1 MNTFHYHTNVQKN
14 TPGTSLPGALRVL
27 RVLQPYQQKLLLLFL
42 LALLPRV
49 WALADFVTYDE
60 AYHWI
65 GRTERFYDALP
76 TGNWPETY
84 QTGHPGVTVM
94 WLGSLGLW
102 LEQTMHNTTSW
113 NATAQLLEH
122 LAWMRLPSAILHAL
136 LVPIA
141 YLLLRKLITPRTAMF
156 TAMLWATSPFLIAH
170 ARLLHMDALLTD
182 FVACSLLS
190 LLLAC
195 QQHSRTTDMQS
206 RTTGWWLSGSGAFA
220 GLALLTK
227 GPALILLPMAGL
239 LLFWQLPAPT
249 LTARLKTSLTTY
261 LRWLAVA
268 LLVVLLFWPA
278 LWSTPAMALSG
289 YSNKILGEG
298 SNPFVNAQFFLGQT
312 VSDPGPLFY
321 PVSIIFRMTPVTL
334 IGILLMPLVL
344 RQHTQEKSAQRRIL
358 VILTACILF
367 WMLVMTLGPK
377 KFDRYLLPIWPLLLV
392 LAATGWDELLR
403 LIQHWITQ
411 TTRQNNHQTAKHT
424 FPLAHR
430 LLPIGLLSILATL
443 LLYPVIAYHPAY
455 LSYYNPLLGGG
466 RMAQQI
472 LLIGWG
478 EGNDKVG
485 AYLRKQTEQ
494 TPGVIL
500 TTDTRLLEPFVNVP
514 VLHLSRLDE
523 NIASYAVLDLPSLQR
538 NLYPKRFATIQ
549 QEPPL
554 HRITMH
560 GIDYA
565 YIYQLP
571 RPYALPIN
579 AQFAD
584 SLHLHGVTITRQ
596 TNTITVTPSWA
607 VHAPP
612 ANNYRVFLHLLDQQG
627 TKIAQTDVPPGG
639 ASGIPTSAWQTG
651 SQHAVPLP
659 LQLPPDI
666 PPGTYSLVMG
676 LYETESGNRAPL
688 SGGKKADPARAG
700 PHALLLQEFD
710 IPRDN

>member
-1 MNTFHYHTNVQKN
+1 MNTFHYHANATKN
-14 TPGTSLPGALRVL
+14 TPGKDVPGVLRALRL
-27 RVLQPYQQKLLLLFL
+27 FQPEQQKLLLLFL

-49 WALADFVTYDE
+49 GALADFVTYDE

-102 LEQTMHNTTSW
+102 LEQALHNTISW
-113 NATAQLLEH
+113 NTTAPLLAH

-141 YLLLRKLITPRTAMF
+141 YLLMRQLITPRTALF
-156 TAMLWATSPFLIAH
+156 AALLWATNPFLMAH

-182 FVACSLLS
+182 FVACSLFS

-195 QQHSRTTDMQS
+195 QQHNKTTNAQS
-206 RTTGWWLSGSGAFA
+206 RATGWWLSGSGVFA

-239 LLFWQLPAPT
+239 LLFWQLPTPT
-249 LTARLKTSLTTY
+249 LTTLLVKSVQPLGAQAARLPQVGVWRCQTPTLSPRPHVSTESLIARLRTSLATY

-268 LLVVLLFWPA
+268 LFIVLLLWPA
-278 LWSTPAMALSG
+278 LWSTPVMALDG
-289 YSNKILGEG
+289 YRNKILGEG
-298 SNPFVNAQFFLGQT
+298 RNPFVNAQFFFGQT

-321 PVSIIFRMTPVTL
+321 PVSTIFRMTPLTL
-334 IGILLMPLVL
+334 IGILLLPLIV
-344 RQHTQEKSAQRRIL
+344 RRHTQDNSTQRQVL
-358 VILTACILF
+358 VVLTACILF

-392 LAATGWDELLR
+392 LAATGWNTLLQ
-403 LIQHWITQ
+403 LIEHWLAQ
-411 TTRQNNHQTAKHT
+411 TARRNNHQPANNTL
-424 FPLAHR
+424 PLTHR
-430 LLPIGLLSILATL
+430 LLPIGFLSILAMA
-443 LLYPVIAYHPAY
+443 LLYPIIAYHPTY

-466 RMAQQI
+466 KVAQQT

-485 AYLRKQTEQ
+485 TYLSKQIEQ
-494 TPGVIL
+494 TPGAIL
-500 TTDTRLLEPFVNVP
+500 ATDTRLLEPFVNVP
-514 VLHLSRLDE
+514 VLHLSKLNE
-523 NIASYAVLDLPSLQR
+523 GIASYAVLDLPSLQR
-538 NLYPKRFATIQ
+538 NLYPERFATIQ

-560 GIDYA
+560 DIEYA
-565 YIYQLP
+565 QIFQLP
-571 RPYALPIN
+571 HPCAHPIN
-579 AQFAD
+579 AQFAE

-596 TNTITVTPSWA
+596 TNVITVTPSWG
-607 VHAPP
+607 VHA
-612 ANNYRVFLHLLDQQG
+612 Q
-627 TKIAQTDVPPGG
+627 
-639 ASGIPTSAWQTG
+639 
-651 SQHAVPLP
+651 
-659 LQLPPDI
+659 
-666 PPGTYSLVMG
+666 
-676 LYETESGNRAPL
+676 
-688 SGGKKADPARAG
+688 
-700 PHALLLQEFD
+700 LLLETTASFSTCSTSKGQKS
-710 IPRDN
+710 RK